1 MRFILEFFIV
11 IQLKS
16 LIIVGFLSK
25 EVHLIFFLFFLAVGL
40 VFLVSGAELLVRAAH
55 FLAKRFH
62 VSPFLIGIVLLG
74 MGTSAPEW
82 AVSALSSIEGLS
94 SLAVGNVFGSNVFNA
109 LLVLGRM
116 LFKPLS
122 LVTVEETKKDI
133 FFLAGFSIFLIPIN
147 WDAFFSRWEAGLLL
161 LLFIMYMLFIFWDFQ
176 KKKNVFVQKNTS
188 SEESNNSTVS
198 FFRSKVFFWKA
209 SVLLTGFVLLIG
221 GSYLTVCGA
230 EGLARETGMS
240 ERLIGIL
247 IVSVGTGLPELFASA
262 VALIKGYKDMAFGN
276 IIGSNIFNTFAILG
290 TAGLIQPVSM
300 DSKMLKMD
308 LPVLLITHCVLLLII
323 FSVKRSWLKKALPW
337 VFVTGYITY
346 VTALILWK

>member
-1 MRFILEFFIV
+1 MSEV
-11 IQLKS
+11 I
-16 LIIVGFLSK
+16 
-25 EVHLIFFLFFLAVGL
+25 LIFFLFFLAVGL
-40 VFLVSGAELLVRAAH
+40 VSLVSGAELLVRAAH

-62 VSPFLIGIVLLG
+62 ISPFLIGVVLLG

-82 AVSALSSIEGLS
+82 AVSVLSSIKGLS

-109 LLVLGRM
+109 LLVLGLI

-122 LVTVEETKKDI
+122 RATVEETKKDI

-147 WDAFFSRWEAGLLL
+147 WDAFFSSWEAGLLL
-161 LLFIMYMLFIFWDFQ
+161 LLFIMYMAFIFWNFQ
-176 KKKNVFVQKNTS
+176 KRDHNINVASVNSDS
-188 SEESNNSTVS
+188 SVIS
-198 FFRSKVFFWKA
+198 FLKSKIFFWKIG
-209 SVLLTGFVLLIG
+209 VLLTGFILLIG
-221 GSYLTVCGA
+221 GSYLTVYGA
-230 EGLARETGMS
+230 EGLARETEMS

-262 VALIKGYKDMAFGN
+262 TALIKGYKDMAFGN

-300 DSKMLKMD
+300 DSKLLKID

-323 FSVKRSWLKKALPW
+323 FSGKRLWLKKTLPW
-337 VFVTGYITY
+337 MFVGGYITY
-346 VTALILWK
+346 ITCLIFLK